1 MWKRIAHFVFG
12 EPVGGQLPGR
22 IRRAI
27 ESEEARAE
35 ILIGWA
41 QLALVSFFFALYSVA
56 PKTSAGTPF
65 MPVPYVLTGYLAF
78 SLVRLALAYAWRLP
92 RWFVLVSIVIDIG
105 LLMLLIWSF
114 HLQYQQPAPFY
125 LKAPT
130 LLYVFIFIALR
141 ALRFAPTYVLAAGL
155 TAAAGWVVLAW
166 YAMDDMSVVTTNYVE
181 YLTSNRVLIGAEV
194 DKVISILLVTLVLS
208 VALVRARRLL
218 MRAVADATVARDL
231 TRFIAPE
238 IASHIKSADQAIQPG
253 DGEVKAAS
261 VVFCD
266 IEGFSMVSE
275 KLAPD
280 ALMRTLN
287 EYVAA
292 LSAVIAAHGGVIT
305 QFQGDALLVTFNAA
319 TPVPDHACRA
329 LQTAL
334 SIQDVVARERF
345 GPGLRLRTR
354 CGVSTGE
361 LVAGAVG
368 TAERM
373 LITVYGDEVNI
384 AARLEQLNKTYGTYV
399 LATGGTIAAA
409 GGSFACRPMGVVAVR
424 GRETPVE
431 IFEVTGGVAIAED
444 RGAAA
449 GGGTAAQAPLR
460 S

>member
-12 EPVGGQLPGR
+12 EPVGGQLPRR
-22 IRRAI
+22 IRWAI
-27 ESEEARAE
+27 AVEEARAE
-35 ILIGWA
+35 ILIGWV
-41 QLALVSFFFALYSVA
+41 QLALVSFFFALYSIA

-65 MPVPYVLTGYLAF
+65 MPVPYLLTVYLGF

-155 TAAAGWVVLAW
+155 TAALGWAILVG
-166 YAMDDMSVVTTNYVE
+166 YATRDMSVVTRNYVD
-181 YLTSNRVLIGAEV
+181 YLTSNRVLIGAEI
-194 DKVISILLVTLVLS
+194 DKIISILLVTLVLS
-208 VALVRARRLL
+208 VALIRARRLL

-238 IASHIKSADQAIQPG
+238 IASHIKSAESAIQPG

-261 VVFCD
+261 VLFCD
-266 IEGFSMVSE
+266 IEGFSAISE
-275 KLAPD
+275 RLGPEV
-280 ALMRTLN
+280 LMRTLN
-287 EYVAA
+287 DYLAVVA
-292 LSAVIAAHGGVIT
+292 SVVSAHGGVIT

-319 TPVPDHACRA
+319 TPVPDHAACA

-334 SIQDVVARERF
+334 AIQQVVAQERF

-354 CGVSTGE
+354 CGVSSGE

-373 LITVYGDEVNI
+373 LITVHGDEVNI
-384 AARLEQLNKTYGTYV
+384 AARLEQLNKSYGTYV
-399 LATGGTIAAA
+399 LATGGAVAAA
-409 GGSFACRPMGVVAVR
+409 GDGFACRPMGALAVR
-424 GRETPVE
+424 GRAAPVQV
-431 IFEVTGGVAIAED
+431 FEVTGTVGAE
-444 RGAAA
+444 A
-449 GGGTAAQAPLR
+449 GDG
-460 S
+460 

>member
-12 EPVGGQLPGR
+12 EPVGAQLPER
-22 IRRAI
+22 IRFAI
-27 ESEEARAE
+27 DSEEARAE

-41 QLALVSFFFALYSVA
+41 QLALVGFFLALYSLA

-65 MPVPYVLTGYLAF
+65 MPVPFVLTGYLAF
-78 SLVRLALAYAWRLP
+78 SLVRLTLAYVWRLP

-155 TAAAGWVVLAW
+155 TAAAGWMALAW
-166 YAMDDMSVVTTNYVE
+166 YATRDMSVVTRNYVE
-181 YLTSNRVLIGAEV
+181 ALTANRVLIGAEI

-208 VALVRARRLL
+208 VALIRARRLL
-218 MRAVADATVARDL
+218 MRSVADATVARDL

-238 IASHIKSADQAIQPG
+238 IARHIKSADRAIQPG

-266 IEGFSMVSE
+266 IEGFSTVSE
-275 KLAPD
+275 TLAPD
-280 ALMRTLN
+280 VLMRTLN

-292 LSAVIAAHGGVIT
+292 LSSVIAAHGGVIT

-319 TPVPDHACRA
+319 TPVPDHAACA

-334 SIQDVVARERF
+334 SIQEVVARERF
-345 GPGLRLRTR
+345 GPGLRLPTR
-354 CGVSTGE
+354 CGVSSGE

-384 AARLEQLNKTYGTYV
+384 AARLEQLNKSYGTYV
-399 LATGGTIAAA
+399 LATGATIAAA
-409 GGSFACRPMGVVAVR
+409 GDGFACRPMGAVAVR
-424 GRETPVE
+424 GRATPVE
-431 IFEVTGGVAIAED
+431 VFEVTGAL
-444 RGAAA
+444 
-449 GGGTAAQAPLR
+449 LR
-460 S
+460 SVPSR

>member
-1 MWKRIAHFVFG
+1 MWRRIAHFVFG
-12 EPVGGQLPGR
+12 QPVGGQLPRR
-22 IRRAI
+22 IRSAI
-27 ESEEARAE
+27 AAEEARAE

-41 QLALVSFFFALYSVA
+41 QLALVSFFFALYSIA

-78 SLVRLALAYAWRLP
+78 SLIRLALAYVRRLP

-155 TAAAGWVVLAW
+155 TAALGWMALVG
-166 YAMDDMSVVTTNYVE
+166 YATHDMSVVTRNYVE

-194 DKVISILLVTLVLS
+194 DKIISILLVTLVLS
-208 VALVRARRLL
+208 VALIRARRLL

-238 IASHIKSADQAIQPG
+238 IATHIKSAERAIQPG

-261 VVFCD
+261 VLFCD
-266 IEGFSMVSE
+266 IEGFSTVAE
-275 KLAPD
+275 KLTPNV
-280 ALMRTLN
+280 LMQTLN

-292 LSAVIAAHGGVIT
+292 LSSVISRHGGVIT

-319 TPVPDHACRA
+319 TPVPDHAERA

-334 SIQDVVARERF
+334 AIQRVVATERF
-345 GPGLRLRTR
+345 GPGLRLPTR
-354 CGVSTGE
+354 CGVSSGE

-368 TAERM
+368 TTERM
-373 LITVYGDEVNI
+373 LITVHGDEVNI
-384 AARLEQLNKTYGTYV
+384 AARLETLNKSYGTYV
-399 LATGGTIAAA
+399 LATGSAVASA
-409 GGSFACRPMGVVAVR
+409 GGGFTCRPMGALTVR
-424 GRETPVE
+424 GREAPVE
-431 IFEVTGGVAIAED
+431 VFEVTGRALAPH
-444 RGAAA
+444 
-449 GGGTAAQAPLR
+449 GGTANGYGASA
-460 S
+460 SM

>member
-12 EPVGGQLPGR
+12 EPVGAQLPER
-22 IRRAI
+22 IRLAI
-27 ESEEARAE
+27 DSEEARAE

-41 QLALVSFFFALYSVA
+41 QLALVGFFLALYSLA

-78 SLVRLALAYAWRLP
+78 SLVRLTLAYVWRLP

-155 TAAAGWVVLAW
+155 TAAAGWMALAW
-166 YAMDDMSVVTTNYVE
+166 YATRDMSVVTRNYVE
-181 YLTSNRVLIGAEV
+181 ALTANRVLIGAEI
-194 DKVISILLVTLVLS
+194 DKVISVLLVTLVLS
-208 VALVRARRLL
+208 VALIRARRLL
-218 MRAVADATVARDL
+218 MRSVADATVARDL

-238 IASHIKSADQAIQPG
+238 IARHIKSADRAIQPG

-266 IEGFSMVSE
+266 IEGFSTVSE
-275 KLAPD
+275 TLAPD
-280 ALMRTLN
+280 VLMRTLN

-319 TPVPDHACRA
+319 TPVPDHAACA

-334 SIQDVVARERF
+334 SIQEVVARERF
-345 GPGLRLRTR
+345 GPGLRLPTR
-354 CGVSTGE
+354 CGVSSGE

-384 AARLEQLNKTYGTYV
+384 AARLEQLNKSYGTYV
-399 LATGGTIAAA
+399 LATGGAVAAA
-409 GGSFACRPMGVVAVR
+409 GDGFACRPMGAVAVR
-424 GRETPVE
+424 GRTTPVE
-431 IFEVTGGVAIAED
+431 VFEITGAL
-444 RGAAA
+444 
-449 GGGTAAQAPLR
+449 LR
-460 S
+460 SVPSR

>member
-1 MWKRIAHFVFG
+1 M
-12 EPVGGQLPGR
+12 
-22 IRRAI
+22 
-27 ESEEARAE
+27 
-35 ILIGWA
+35 
-41 QLALVSFFFALYSVA
+41 
-56 PKTSAGTPF
+56 
-65 MPVPYVLTGYLAF
+65 
-78 SLVRLALAYAWRLP
+78 
-92 RWFVLVSIVIDIG
+92 
-105 LLMLLIWSF
+105 
-114 HLQYQQPAPFY
+114 
-125 LKAPT
+125 
-130 LLYVFIFIALR
+130 
-141 ALRFAPTYVLAAGL
+141 LAAGL

>member
-12 EPVGGQLPGR
+12 EPVGGRLPRR

-27 ESEEARAE
+27 AVEEARAE
-35 ILIGWA
+35 ILIGWV
-41 QLALVSFFFALYSVA
+41 QLALVSFFFALYSIA

-65 MPVPYVLTGYLAF
+65 MPVPFVLSGYLAF
-78 SLVRLALAYAWRLP
+78 SLIRLALAYAWRLP
-92 RWFVLVSIVIDIG
+92 RWFVLVSIVVDIG

-155 TAAAGWVVLAW
+155 TAALGWGVLVAH
-166 YAMDDMSVVTTNYVE
+166 ATRDRGVVTRNYVE
-181 YLTSNRVLIGAEV
+181 YLTANRVLIGAEI
-194 DKVISILLVTLVLS
+194 DKIISILLVTLVLS
-208 VALVRARRLL
+208 VALIRARRLL

-238 IASHIKSADQAIQPG
+238 IASHIKSAESAIQPG

-261 VVFCD
+261 VLFCD
-266 IEGFSMVSE
+266 IEGFSAISE
-275 KLAPD
+275 RLGPD
-280 ALMRTLN
+280 VLMRTLN
-287 EYVAA
+287 DYLAVVA
-292 LSAVIAAHGGVIT
+292 SVVSAHGGVIT

-319 TPVPDHACRA
+319 TPVADHAARA

-334 SIQDVVARERF
+334 AIQQVVAEERF

-354 CGVSTGE
+354 CGVSSGE

-368 TAERM
+368 TPERM
-373 LITVYGDEVNI
+373 LITVHGDEVNI
-384 AARLEQLNKTYGTYV
+384 AARLEQLNKSYGTYV
-399 LATGGTIAAA
+399 LATGGAVAAA
-409 GGSFACRPMGVVAVR
+409 GDGFACRAMGALTVR
-424 GRETPVE
+424 GRAAPIEV
-431 IFEVTGGVAIAED
+431 FEVTGTEPVAGDGEMAM
-444 RGAAA
+444 
-449 GGGTAAQAPLR
+449 GGHEG
-460 S
+460 

>member
-1 MWKRIAHFVFG
+1 MWTRIAHFVFG
-12 EPVGGQLPGR
+12 EPVGGQLPRR

-27 ESEEARAE
+27 EVEEARAE
-35 ILIGWA
+35 ILIGWV
-41 QLALVSFFFALYSVA
+41 QLALVSFFFALYSIA

-65 MPVPYVLTGYLAF
+65 MPVPYLLSAYLGF

-92 RWFVLVSIVIDIG
+92 RWFVLVSIVVDIG

-155 TAAAGWVVLAW
+155 TAALGWGMLVA
-166 YAMDDMSVVTTNYVE
+166 YATVDMSVVTRNYVD

-194 DKVISILLVTLVLS
+194 DKIISILLVTLVLS
-208 VALVRARRLL
+208 VALIRARRLL
-218 MRAVADATVARDL
+218 MRAVADATVAQDL

-238 IASHIKSADQAIQPG
+238 IANHIKSAESAIQPG

-261 VVFCD
+261 VLFCD
-266 IEGFSMVSE
+266 IEGFSAVAE
-275 KLAPD
+275 TLAP
-280 ALMRTLN
+280 AVLMRTLN
-287 EYVAA
+287 DYMAA
-292 LSAVIAAHGGVIT
+292 LSSVISAHGGVIT

-319 TPVPDHACRA
+319 TPVPDHAACA

-334 SIQDVVARERF
+334 AIQQVVARQRF

-354 CGVSTGE
+354 CGVSSGE

-373 LITVYGDEVNI
+373 LITVHGDEVNI
-384 AARLEQLNKTYGTYV
+384 AARLEQLNKSYGTYV
-399 LATGGTIAAA
+399 LATGSAVASA
-409 GGSFACRPMGVVAVR
+409 GDGFACRPMGALAVR
-424 GRETPVE
+424 GRAAPVE
-431 IFEVTGGVAIAED
+431 VFEVTGTGGVK
-444 RGAAA
+444 A
-449 GGGTAAQAPLR
+449 GDGEAGTSRAPSASL
-460 S
+460 

>member
-12 EPVGGQLPGR
+12 EPVGGQLPRR

-27 ESEEARAE
+27 AVEEARAE
-35 ILIGWA
+35 ILIGWV
-41 QLALVSFFFALYSVA
+41 QLALVSFFFALYSIA

-65 MPVPYVLTGYLAF
+65 MPVPFVLSGYLAF
-78 SLVRLALAYAWRLP
+78 SLIRLALAYAWRLP

-114 HLQYQQPAPFY
+114 HLQYQQAAPFY

-155 TAAAGWVVLAW
+155 TAALGWGVLVSHATR
-166 YAMDDMSVVTTNYVE
+166 DMSVVTRNYVE
-181 YLTSNRVLIGAEV
+181 YLTSNRVLVGAEI
-194 DKVISILLVTLVLS
+194 DKIISILLVTLVLS
-208 VALVRARRLL
+208 VALIRARRLL

-238 IASHIKSADQAIQPG
+238 IASHIKSAESAIQPG

-261 VVFCD
+261 VLFCD
-266 IEGFSMVSE
+266 IEGFSAISE
-275 KLAPD
+275 RLGPD
-280 ALMRTLN
+280 VLMRTLN
-287 EYVAA
+287 DYLAVVASVV
-292 LSAVIAAHGGVIT
+292 SAHDGVIT

-319 TPVPDHACRA
+319 TPVADHATRA

-334 SIQDVVARERF
+334 AIQQVVARERF

-354 CGVSTGE
+354 CGVSSGE

-368 TAERM
+368 TPERM
-373 LITVYGDEVNI
+373 LITVHGDEVNI
-384 AARLEQLNKTYGTYV
+384 AARLDQLNKSYGTYV
-399 LATGGTIAAA
+399 LATAGAVAAA
-409 GGSFACRPMGVVAVR
+409 GDGFACRPMGALAVR
-424 GRETPVE
+424 GRAAPVE
-431 IFEVTGGVAIAED
+431 VFEVTGQSQT
-444 RGAAA
+444 GADGEA
-449 GGGTAAQAPLR
+449 GSGRAP
-460 S
+460 STHP